1 MIEFAE
7 TREIMERIKDIMSKE
22 KDGYIFDRD
31 VMKELNIAD
40 STYRFA
46 IYKNKIPYMEISRF
60 CYERNLII
68 NDILF

>member
-1 MIEFAE
+1 MSEFVE
-7 TREIMERIKDIMSKE
+7 CKEIMERVKDIMSKE
-22 KDGYIFDRD
+22 KDGFIFDRD

-60 CYERNLII
+60 CYKRNLII
-68 NDILF
+68 NDIIF